1 MKFKKFSKDGSSQG
15 EKELEHFPV
24 FEGEHGIQAIRQV
37 LIAYNANAR
46 QGNACTKTRAEVSGT
61 GKKPFRQK
69 GTGRGRQ
76 GSMRSPQWRT
86 GGVVFGPKPRDF
98 SHKINRRVK
107 ALAFSRVLY
116 DSANNNEIS
125 LIESWDVPSV
135 KTKLFEQIIVKI
147 YPLGNVLIID
157 DCFDKNTLLSARN
170 INRIT
175 LSNSS
180 NVNVKDLVHFKNII
194 ASEKSI
200 NTLVARA
207 IGGLA

>member
-1 MKFKKFSKDGSSQG
+1 
-15 EKELEHFPV
+15 
-24 FEGEHGIQAIRQV
+24 
-37 LIAYNANAR
+37 
-46 QGNACTKTRAEVSGT
+46 
-61 GKKPFRQK
+61 
-69 GTGRGRQ
+69 
-76 GSMRSPQWRT
+76 MRSPQWRT

-135 KTKLFEQIIVKI
+135 KTKLFEQLIVKI

-170 INRIT
+170 IKRIT